1 MDIHT
6 LLRGLAAE
14 LAAVEVEPALGAVE
28 VDGVD
33 HGSYACGLAVVVAL
47 IAFGSRQADSHEVVG
62 VVASRD
68 LLPMSLLADIS
79 SVAFVAFDVAIKYIA
94 THRGNSVIAG
104 LQDAGFIFK
113 FYHTHGWFL
122 IIAFHIAEC
131 LFYHYL
137 ELKFELVHAR

>member
-1 MDIHT
+1 MDIHA
-6 LLRGLAAE
+6 LLRGFAAE

-33 HGSYACGLAVVVAL
+33 YGSYACGLAVVVAL

-68 LLPMSLLADIS
+68 LLPMSLLTDIS
-79 SVAFVAFDVAIKYIA
+79 SVVFVAFDVFKYIA
-94 THRGNSVIAG
+94 THRGNSAAN
-104 LQDAGFIFK
+104 QDAGFIFK

-131 LFYHYL
+131 LFYHYH
-137 ELKFELVHAR
+137 FTFIYI